1 MGRRTRQIQFPQWL
15 SKREAA
21 TYLGISPRTLDYW
34 TAEKPPRV
42 GYVKL
47 GNEKRFILVDLEQF
61 KEAHTVNAAS
71 PIPNE

>member
-1 MGRRTRQIQFPQWL
+1 MGTRRHIEFPEWL

-21 TYLGISPRTLDYW
+21 KYLGVSPRTLDYW

-47 GNEKRFILVDLEQF
+47 GNEKRFILADLERF
-61 KEAHTVNAAS
+61 KKANTIKAA
-71 PIPNE
+71 

>member
-1 MGRRTRQIQFPQWL
+1 MRRRSRQIQFPEWL

-21 TYLGISPRTLDYW
+21 KYLGVSPRTLDYW

-47 GNEKRFILVDLEQF
+47 GKEKRFILADLERF
-61 KEAHTVNAAS
+61 KEANTVKAA
-71 PIPNE
+71 

>member
-1 MGRRTRQIQFPQWL
+1 MGTRRRIEFPEWL

-21 TYLGISPRTLDYW
+21 KYLGISPRTLDYW

-47 GNEKRFILVDLEQF
+47 GNEKRFILADLKHF
-61 KEAHTVNAAS
+61 KEANTIKAA
-71 PIPNE
+71 